1 MTEEKNQNT
10 TGNLVNAAITLGT
23 AVVLIAV
30 AWGALTDSLSAMSK
44 GLDDHETRLRILERE
59 TTDRLTRIEAIV
71 GRIDKKV
78 GQ

>member
-1 MTEEKNQNT
+1 MTEAKNQIT
-10 TGNLVNAAITLGT
+10 TGNLVSASFTLGT

-30 AWGALTDSLSAMSK
+30 AWGALNNSLSALSK
-44 GLDDHETRLRILERE
+44 GFDDHETRLRIIERE

-71 GRIDKKV
+71 GRIDRKV

>member
-10 TGNLVNAAITLGT
+10 TGNLVNAALTLGT